1 MRDREIF
8 LTLHGDPIAKARARL
23 RYGFRKRFFDPQH
36 YDKISQRI
44 ELERQFG
51 ALKRFDGPVHMDLT
65 FYMPIMR
72 STQYKANAPMFYK
85 PDLDNLIKWICDVM
99 QSVVY
104 SNDCIVS
111 ELNSKKLYGDDPR
124 TEIYI
129 KELPYVQKEPKRRK
143 LTPKK
148 DQE

>member
-36 YDKISQRI
+36 HDKLSQRI

-51 ALKRFDGPVHMDLT
+51 AQREFDGPIAMNVI

-72 STQYKANAPMFYK
+72 STQYKADAPMFYK
-85 PDLDNLIKWICDVM
+85 PDLDNLIKWIWDVM

-104 SNDCIVS
+104 KNDCIIA
-111 ELNSKKLYGDDPR
+111 ELTTKKVYGNDPR

-129 KELPYVQKEPKRRK
+129 KELPYVQKR
-143 LTPKK
+143 PKK
-148 DQE
+148 RKETL